1 MNTEFFIAR
10 KVNKNVVDGKKV
22 SQPIVKIS
30 IICIAIAMLVNIIT
44 LAVVKGFQDE
54 VRNKVIGFGSHAII
68 TKSGENSIFESEP
81 ILKQQSFY
89 PSLKK
94 EPYLQ
99 HIQPVAYKPVV
110 LQSDTKGNYNQEI
123 EGVLMKGIDETY
135 DWEFIKKHL
144 KSGRIPK
151 ITSSNTSDELLISQ
165 KIAARL
171 NYKVG
176 DKVRAFFVKNKPVKK
191 IFKLVGIYE
200 TGFEEMDKQLIFCD
214 IKTIQQLNDW
224 GIQTTI
230 NVHDTLKNSGLV
242 ISAETNGGNGKYR
255 YDWGSGYEKYGG
267 FTLHSLKDTVI
278 RVIVSDYWMFI
289 DGQNEETAIPDTSYL
304 SIKVHGSGVI
314 PSNFKLN
321 SDGTVQKEYLDEV
334 GFHYFIPTTG
344 SGKLEVKVTPGK
356 GSFQKYVGA
365 FECTVKDWDKLDESI
380 DQIRKKVILSE
391 NNTLLE
397 VTSIVQNQSDL
408 FVWLS
413 FLDINVWIIISLMIL
428 IGIINMGSALLVMI
442 LVKTN
447 FIGLLKAL
455 GANDWTIRKIFLYQA
470 SFLILKGMLWGNGI
484 GILFC
489 LLQQKFKFLS
499 LNPEVYYLDAVPIHM
514 SLGSI
519 LLLNVGTLVVCLAA
533 LIIPSY
539 VITRIA
545 PAKSIKFN

>member
-10 KVNKNVVDGKKV
+10 KVNKNVVEGKKV

-81 ILKQQSFY
+81 ILKEQSFY
-89 PSLKK
+89 SSLKK
-94 EPYLQ
+94 EPYLK

-110 LQSDTKGNYNQEI
+110 IQSDTKGTTSQEI
-123 EGVLMKGIDETY
+123 EGVLVKGIDETY
-135 DWEFIKKHL
+135 DWDFIKKHL
-144 KSGRIPK
+144 KSGRIPN
-151 ITSSNTSDELLISQ
+151 ITSSATSDELLISQ
-165 KIAARL
+165 KIASRL

-200 TGFEEMDKQLIFCD
+200 TGFDEMDKQLIFCD
-214 IKTIQQLNDW
+214 IKNIQQLNDW

-230 NVHDTLKNSGLV
+230 NLHDTLKNGGVV

-255 YDWGSGYEKYGG
+255 YNWGTGFERYGG
-267 FTLHSLKDTVI
+267 FTLHTLKDTVI

-289 DGQNEETAIPDTSYL
+289 DGQNEQTSIPDTSYL
-304 SIKVHGSGVI
+304 SIKVHGNSVT
-314 PSNFKLN
+314 PSKFLRN
-321 SDGTVQKEYLDEV
+321 SDGTMQKEYLDEL
-334 GFHYFIPTTG
+334 GFHYFIPTT
-344 SGKLEVKVTPGK
+344 SSDKIEVKVTPGK

-365 FECTVKDWDKLDESI
+365 FECTVKEWDKLEESI
-380 DQIRKKVILSE
+380 EKIRKKVILSE
-391 NNTLLE
+391 RNALLE
-397 VTSIVQNQSDL
+397 VTSIVENQADL

-413 FLDINVWIIISLMIL
+413 FLDVNVWIIISLMVL

-455 GANDWTIRKIFLYQA
+455 GTNDWSIRKIFLYQ
-470 SFLILKGMLWGNGI
+470 SFFLILKGMFWGNGI
-484 GILFC
+484 GIAFC
-489 LLQQKFKFLS
+489 LLQLKFKFLS
-499 LNPEVYYLDAVPIHM
+499 LNPEVYYLDAVPIDI

-519 LLLNVGTLVVCLAA
+519 LLLNIGTLLVCLAA

>member
-10 KVNKNVVDGKKV
+10 KVNKNVVEGKKV

-81 ILKQQSFY
+81 ILKEQSFY
-89 PSLKK
+89 SSLKK
-94 EPYLQ
+94 EPYLK

-110 LQSDTKGNYNQEI
+110 IQSDTKGTTSQEI
-123 EGVLMKGIDETY
+123 EGVLVKGIDETY
-135 DWEFIKKHL
+135 DWDFIKKHL
-144 KSGRIPK
+144 KSGRIPN
-151 ITSSNTSDELLISQ
+151 ITSSATSDELLISQ
-165 KIAARL
+165 KIASRL

-200 TGFEEMDKQLIFCD
+200 TGFDEMDKQLIFCD
-214 IKTIQQLNDW
+214 IKNIQQLNDW

-230 NVHDTLKNSGLV
+230 NLHDTLKNGGVV

-255 YDWGSGYEKYGG
+255 YNWGTGFEKYGG
-267 FTLHSLKDTVI
+267 FTLHTLKDTVI

-289 DGQNEETAIPDTSYL
+289 DGQNEQTSIPDTSYL
-304 SIKVHGSGVI
+304 SIKVHGNSVT
-314 PSNFKLN
+314 PSKFLRN
-321 SDGTVQKEYLDEV
+321 SDGTIQKEYLDQL
-334 GFHYFIPTTG
+334 GFHYFIPTT
-344 SGKLEVKVTPGK
+344 SSDKIEVKVTPGK

-365 FECTVKDWDKLDESI
+365 FECTVKEWDKLEESI
-380 DQIRKKVILSE
+380 EKIRKKVILSE
-391 NNTLLE
+391 RNALLE
-397 VTSIVQNQSDL
+397 VTSIVENQADL

-413 FLDINVWIIISLMIL
+413 FLDVNVWIIISLMVL

-455 GANDWTIRKIFLYQA
+455 GANDWSIRKIFLYQ
-470 SFLILKGMLWGNGI
+470 SFFLILKGMFWGNGI
-484 GILFC
+484 GIAFC
-489 LLQQKFKFLS
+489 LLQLKFKFLL
-499 LNPEVYYLDAVPIHM
+499 LNPEVYYLDAVPIDI

-519 LLLNVGTLVVCLAA
+519 LLLNIGTLLVCLAA